1 MVGTEI
7 SLPALKFALVSVKTP
22 SNEELVQLKVLN
34 NTDFPKF
41 EKLQE
46 GGN

>member
-22 SNEELVQLKVLN
+22 SKEELMQLKVLS

-41 EKLQE
+41 GKLLE